1 MKTEKGK
8 RKRLLIL
15 SSTFPRWKD
24 DIEPPFVYDLCFH
37 LKKHYDIHALTPHY
51 PGAALEEQLSGM
63 QVTRFRYFFASW
75 ERLAYQGGV
84 LANVKQNP
92 LKYGLVPFFLL
103 AEFFALIRL
112 LRSQQFD
119 LIHAHWLLPQG
130 LIALLVRL
138 LIKSN
143 LPVLCTSH
151 GGDLFGLQGRLINRI
166 KRWVILKSDAMT
178 VVSRSMREEV
188 KIMDADHEKVH
199 VIPMGTDLKNRFTPP
214 ETRKHGDSLLFVGR
228 LVEKKGLRYLI
239 EALALILKKYPEVS
253 LRIAGEGPER
263 KQLERRCAEL
273 GITDHVHFLG
283 AIKHE
288 FLPDLYRNSDVVVF
302 PSVISGGGDREGF
315 GLVLVEA
322 LGCECTTVATDLPAV
337 RDIIIDGETGFVVP
351 RNNVPKLAEKIIDL
365 IDDPELG
372 RKAGKEGRQYVLQRY
387 DWDRIA
393 EQYSELI
400 ESMTAHPS
408 TSSNSSCC

>member
-1 MKTEKGK
+1 MKTEKGE
-8 RKRLLIL
+8 RKRLLVL

-37 LKKHYDIHALTPHY
+37 LKKHYDIHVLAPHY
-51 PGAALEEQLSGM
+51 PGAALEEQFSGIK
-63 QVTRFRYFFASW
+63 VTRFRYFFASW
-75 ERLAYQGGV
+75 ERLAYQGGI
-84 LANVKQNP
+84 LANVRQNP

-103 AEFFALIRL
+103 AEFFFLIRL
-112 LRSQQFD
+112 LNSQRFD

-130 LIALLVRL
+130 FIALLARL
-138 LIKSN
+138 LVKYN

-151 GGDLFGLQGRLINRI
+151 GGDLFGLQGRLMNRI
-166 KRWVILKSDAMT
+166 KRWVMLKSDAIT
-178 VVSRSMREEV
+178 VVSRSMREESKV
-188 KIMDADHEKVH
+188 MGADHKKVH

-228 LVEKKGLRYLI
+228 LVEKKGVRYLI
-239 EALALILKKYPEVS
+239 EALALILKKCPGAR

-263 KQLERRCAEL
+263 KLLERKCSEL
-273 GITDHVHFLG
+273 GITDHVLFLG
-283 AIKHE
+283 AVKHE

-302 PSVISGGGDREGF
+302 PSVISEGGDQEGF

-322 LGCECTTVATDLPAV
+322 LGCECAAVATDLPAV

-351 RNNVPKLAEKIIDL
+351 KNNVPELAEKIVGL

-372 RKAGKEGRQYVLQRY
+372 RKAGKKGRLYVLQRY
-387 DWDRIA
+387 DWGCIA
-393 EQYSELI
+393 EQYSALV
-400 ESMTAHPS
+400 ESMTDQLS
-408 TSSNSSCC
+408 TSSNSS